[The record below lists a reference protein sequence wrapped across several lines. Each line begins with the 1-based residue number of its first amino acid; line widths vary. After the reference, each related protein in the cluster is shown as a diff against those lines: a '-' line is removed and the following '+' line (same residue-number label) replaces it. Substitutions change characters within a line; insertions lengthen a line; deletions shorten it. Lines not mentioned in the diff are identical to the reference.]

1 MADQRI
7 GQLLDTDVIRYAVS
21 IDSVGDL
28 IIDDPEL
35 TLDLGADWA
44 TFNDGRGLALAVPRS
59 RVLSIQRLDE
69 SPEMD
74 VDGP

>member
-1 MADQRI
+1 MTDQRI
-7 GQLLDTDVIRYAVS
+7 GKLLDADVIRYAVS
-21 IDSVGDL
+21 IDGVGDL

-35 TLDLGADWA
+35 TLDLDADWA
-44 TFNDGRGLALAVPRS
+44 TFNDGRGLALAVPRN

-74 VDGP
+74 TDGP